1 MKPWH
6 SEPKLKLKKS
16 EDALND
22 LLTIDENVELLN
34 TEIDNKDDNYKK
46 TKTTFDVSSK
56 KTFSGDKQ
64 IYLNPFPV
72 KFRKENPFKLNER
85 SYPIDF
91 PYPFKE
97 SIKLTI
103 EIPEGYAATDV
114 PKSKEVRIEDGSAS
128 FLFVVEKNEKYIQ
141 INSTLIG

>member
-1 MKPWH
+1 M
-6 SEPKLKLKKS
+6 
-16 EDALND
+16 
-22 LLTIDENVELLN
+22 TI
-34 TEIDNKDDNYKK
+34 TKK

-141 INSTLIG
+141 INSILSVKQQQYHPGSYESIKNIFANAIDTYNSVIVLEKK